1 MEMIMIVKFSNHKT
15 LKLLS
20 ILSAVNF
27 NAAVIFLLIVSL
39 ISAAGSSA
47 IFDNNSEL
55 YGPLAGNLRLMLIY
69 LTLSQFAA
77 YCFCSYSQNYCPL
90 MPVGMFWL
98 LLMGSIEFYGM
109 INQIPIDEDYGRLFL
124 YLGLS
129 NLVYGGF
136 MVINSYRCKEID

>member
-1 MEMIMIVKFSNHKT
+1 MIAKFLNQKT
-15 LKLLS
+15 LQLLS
-20 ILSAVNF
+20 MLSAVNF

-39 ISAAGSSA
+39 ISAAGSVV

-55 YGPLAGNLRLMLIY
+55 YGPLAGNLRLMLVY

-77 YCFCSYSQNYCPL
+77 YCFCSYTQNYRPL
-90 MPVGMFWL
+90 MPVGLFWL

-109 INQIPIDEDYGRLFL
+109 VNQIPIDEDYGRLFL

-129 NLVYGGF
+129 NLVYGGV
-136 MVINSYRCKEID
+136 MVIKTLQCQDVD

>member
-1 MEMIMIVKFSNHKT
+1 MIAKFLNQKT
-15 LKLLS
+15 LQLLS
-20 ILSAVNF
+20 MLSAVNF

-39 ISAAGSSA
+39 ISAAGSVV

-55 YGPLAGNLRLMLIY
+55 YGPLAGNLRLMLVY

-77 YCFCSYSQNYCPL
+77 YCFCSYTQNYRPL
-90 MPVGMFWL
+90 MPVGLFWL

-109 INQIPIDEDYGRLFL
+109 VNQIPIDEDYGRLFL

-129 NLVYGGF
+129 NLAYGGV
-136 MVINSYRCKEID
+136 MVIKTLQCQDVD